1 MNHLALP
8 FIACNKHL
16 FLQIMYCKLFEGR
29 SFLFGLLQ
37 CLFWAPPT
45 LCLGAML
52 DPGGGTGT
60 GTNLFH
66 DHFVCLLAIG
76 KSLSD

>member
-1 MNHLALP
+1 MTKKPLTLRGGFKQLP
-8 FIACNKHL
+8 SCIVG
-16 FLQIMYCKLFEGR
+16 FLRGGPFFSG
-29 SFLFGLLQ
+29 FFNG
-37 CLFWAPPT
+37 LFWAPPT
-45 LCLGAML
+45 LSLGAML

>member
-1 MNHLALP
+1 MSSRREDQYINIY
-8 FIACNKHL
+8 FS
-16 FLQIMYCKLFEGR
+16 KLCIV
-29 SFLFGLLQ
+29 SFLRGGPFFSGFFNG
-37 CLFWAPPT
+37 LFWAPPT